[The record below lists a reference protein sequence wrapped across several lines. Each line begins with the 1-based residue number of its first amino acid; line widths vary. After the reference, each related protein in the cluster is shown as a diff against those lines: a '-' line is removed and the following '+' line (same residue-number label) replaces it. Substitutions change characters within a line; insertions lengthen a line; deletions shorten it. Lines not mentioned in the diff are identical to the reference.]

1 MSAIVCTDWQALG
14 KQNLL
19 RLQPYLPDHFQSNPS
34 QSASPFQQPHSENGL
49 TVASAATH
57 GGGGPSH
64 GLYGTATD
72 AHLQEVHGD
81 EAAAITSNLVESSR
95 YKEPGIIFDILEELG
110 LSSVKFKG
118 FPLSASAD
126 AEIAAVGETAEA
138 MSDTGATAVTD
149 VVQDV
154 RSAVQTT
161 IKKPGADGGADEYAS
176 AEPATDKLK
185 PKEVRGPA
193 HGYYLRRVSL
203 ARSSPR

>member
-1 MSAIVCTDWQALG
+1 MSAIVCTDRHIPWQTNILI
-14 KQNLL
+14 
-19 RLQPYLPDHFQSNPS
+19 RLQPYLPDYFQSNPS
-34 QSASPFQQPHSENGL
+34 QSASPLQQPPSEIPRVL

-64 GLYGTATD
+64 GLYGAVTD

-81 EAAAITSNLVESSR
+81 EAAAITSTSVESSG

-118 FPLSASAD
+118 FPVSASAD
-126 AEIAAVGETAEA
+126 AEIAAVGKT
-138 MSDTGATAVTD
+138 MSDTGATVVTD

-154 RSAVQTT
+154 RFAVQTT
-161 IKKPGADGGADEYAS
+161 IKPGADGGADEYAS

-185 PKEVRGPA
+185 PEEVRGLYA
-193 HGYYLRRVSL
+193 LTGIISMGYLFSKIF
-203 ARSSPR
+203 A